1 MGFPAAPLPLTF
13 KAILKIRRVP
23 EAVIQAENGL
33 PLRKKPQDLATT
45 ETQEALPALEADTES
60 NICPGTYLQI
70 FLLGPQPSPWHA
82 KVKSIPIQEP
92 PAVFSYPPP
101 LSV

>member
-13 KAILKIRRVP
+13 KESLKSRRGP
-23 EAVIQAENGL
+23 EAVIEAENGL
-33 PLRKKPQDLATT
+33 PFRKKAQDLATA
-45 ETQEALPALEADTES
+45 EPQEALSALEADTER

-70 FLLGPQPSPWHA
+70 FLLGPQLSPWHA

-92 PAVFSYPPP
+92 PAVSSYPPP
-101 LSV
+101 LSL